1 MSLASRAFLIC
12 PADQIQ
18 RLHEADFQRLCS
30 SADWCAPSLS
40 GFRVQWASLVVELF
54 DRRPV
59 RIVQRTFAFMH
70 FDARGTLDVAR
81 MNRDQ
86 VARLDVAVAAL
97 TGAVAGS
104 AVVDAT
110 SRFAARGG
118 TWTPNRALLARL
130 DAAALVRAACPR
142 VKVSQAADAG
152 KSPLAAP

>member
-1 MSLASRAFLIC
+1 
-12 PADQIQ
+12 
-18 RLHEADFQRLCS
+18 
-30 SADWCAPSLS
+30 
-40 GFRVQWASLVVELF
+40 
-54 DRRPV
+54 
-59 RIVQRTFAFMH
+59 MH